1 MLSNGDALA
10 LIDFTLS
17 RALAANPFLAGYN
30 PSHIWK
36 LYLTGSNPGSNIAV
50 DITHPQGV
58 WVERVKMFP
67 EVKDDAL
74 KRMSYIEGHLAGIRK
89 MLEEDKYC
97 VDVLKQTYAVRRAIE
112 KMESL
117 LLEGHLKSCVVD
129 GIRSGRAEA
138 IVDELKD
145 LYILSNK

>member
-1 MLSNGDALA
+1 
-10 LIDFTLS
+10 
-17 RALAANPFLAGYN
+17 
-30 PSHIWK
+30 
-36 LYLTGSNPGSNIAV
+36 
-50 DITHPQGV
+50 
-58 WVERVKMFP
+58 MFA
-67 EVKDDAL
+67 EVKSDAL

-117 LLEGHLKSCVVD
+117 LLEWHLKSCVID
-129 GIRSGRAEA
+129 GIKSGHAEA